1 MFWPQM
7 TYNFSSD
14 HHRDS
19 GKDMGLTTVLKKEFA
34 LTTFNIQVHR
44 KLYDQESTEV
54 CSRPQDF
61 IHGIE
66 TLFVPGTGTKGR
78 RFLWKI
84 IVDALEDNS
93 VILGQ
98 VHNACDDSGTLVIVK
113 APEAHKKNKHNTK
126 EQPRIAKELPTL
138 DTSTTGSLT
147 SNLSSNDDGD
157 FEPQTV
163 KANGHIRR
171 RYEYLSKL
179 VESTIRKR
187 RKDQW
192 KSSLR
197 EPTKHND
204 KMEMVFFDR
213 IPVEESFQEV
223 FVFEGLE

>member
-1 MFWPQM
+1 MSWPQM
-7 TYNFSSD
+7 TYCFSSD
-14 HHRDS
+14 HHSVS

-44 KLYDQESTEV
+44 KLHDQESTEI

-66 TLFVPGTGTKGR
+66 TLFVPGIRTKGR
-78 RFLWKI
+78 RFLWKT
-84 IVDALEDNS
+84 IVEALDDNS

-98 VHNACDDSGTLVIVK
+98 VHNACDDSSTLVIVK
-113 APEAHKKNKHNTK
+113 APEAHKKSKRNTK
-126 EQPRIAKELPTL
+126 EQPRIAKELLTL

-157 FEPQTV
+157 YEPQTIT
-163 KANGHIRR
+163 ANGHIRR

-179 VESTIRKR
+179 AESTIR

-213 IPVEESFQEV
+213 IPVEETFQEV